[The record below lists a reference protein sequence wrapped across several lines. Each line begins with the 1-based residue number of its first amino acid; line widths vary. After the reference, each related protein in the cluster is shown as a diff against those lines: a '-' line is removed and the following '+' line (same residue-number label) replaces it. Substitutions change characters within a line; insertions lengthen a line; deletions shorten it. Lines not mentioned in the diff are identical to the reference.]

1 MAQKVAGIPS
11 RPAGRPSGRPPGVNA
26 LVLILLF
33 GMTGTFIFAMAEQRN
48 AVREQEIV
56 FQKTADSLVGSVRRA
71 ANART
76 AELSTA
82 ANFVREAGPVG
93 QSVFEGFLLA
103 EEQFTAGNATDPGVL
118 LIEPMR
124 RGEVDARVAAER
136 AAGNADFEVST
147 FSFDPDAELLVVTRT
162 TVDADVEGI
171 RVRGLDITPFRAEML
186 GPADLPAFGETVN
199 WIEPVSLVTSVA
211 GVDED
216 QLSGRDTEIYDVT
229 AVLIRPVEPGNPAR
243 GWVVRF
249 VNSQDLLGQALE
261 ALPNGVNVRLTVDH
275 IESAVA
281 EFRTDG
287 SLESA
292 DAGLLVEEFVEFS
305 TAGWRVEVWASDEYL
320 HPTGLFDQSF
330 PWLFGSAL
338 TALAMLLDLFL
349 RRSRRRLTTAEFE
362 LDHARTLA
370 QTDPLTG
377 LLNRQGLIDSSRTTE
392 ESVPAALYFVDLDGF
407 KQVNDTDGHDAGDRL
422 LQQVARSIS
431 EQFRADDI
439 VARLG
444 GDEFVVFVPGNFNP
458 VLLRTT
464 SERIVRAVSSVDNRV
479 TCSLG
484 VATRDGGGTGD
495 VKTMLRAA
503 DTAMY
508 EAKRA
513 GGNRFVHA

>member
-1 MAQKVAGIPS
+1 
-11 RPAGRPSGRPPGVNA
+11 
-26 LVLILLF
+26 
-33 GMTGTFIFAMAEQRN
+33 MTGTVIFAVAEQRS
-48 AVREQEIV
+48 AVREQSIV
-56 FQKTADSLVGSVRRA
+56 FQQTADALVGSVRRA
-71 ANART
+71 ADART
-76 AELSTA
+76 TELSTA
-82 ANFVREAGPVG
+82 ANFVREAGPVD

-103 EEQFTAGNATDPGVL
+103 EEQFTVGNETDPGVL

-124 RGEVDARVAAER
+124 RSEVEGRVAAEQ
-136 AAGNADFEVST
+136 ASGNTDFSVST
-147 FSFDPDAELLVVTRT
+147 FAFNPDAELLVVTRT

-211 GVDED
+211 GVEED
-216 QLSGRDTEIYDVT
+216 QLSGRNTEIYDVT

-261 ALPNGVNVRLTVDH
+261 ALPAGVNVRLTVDH

-281 EFRTDG
+281 EFRMDG
-287 SLESA
+287 DLESV
-292 DAGLLVEEFVEFS
+292 DAGLRIEEFVDFS
-305 TAGWRVEVWASDEYL
+305 TAGWRIEVWAGDEYL

-330 PWLFGSAL
+330 PWLFGTAL

-349 RRSRRRLTTAEFE
+349 RHSRRRLTTAEFE

-377 LLNRQGLIDSSRTTE
+377 LLNRQGLIDSSRTTD

-422 LQQVARSIS
+422 LQLVARSIS

-458 VLLRTT
+458 LLLRAT
-464 SERIVRAVSSVDNRV
+464 SERIVRAVSAVDERV

-484 VATRDGGGTGD
+484 VATRDGGGNGD

-513 GGNRFVHA
+513 GGDRFMHA